1 LEHKLLKKIALPI
14 LIIGFAIV
22 AFMLLKVSEPE
33 TPAMAKK
40 EKAWLVEAV
49 TAEYQRIAPEVTIY
63 GRVETPRDASLKAA
77 LEADVIEVNVLEGD
91 NVTAG
96 QTLIKLDDIDI
107 QLTLQQRQ
115 ADVRE
120 AEAQIETEN
129 QRFQR
134 DKALLANQKQ
144 LLELADKAVQ
154 RARKLEQTRLASQ
167 ASLDDT
173 LAAYEQ
179 QALALKQLQFDIDN
193 HKVRLAQLQAT
204 KQRAEALLAQA
215 EVNLSRTE
223 IKAPF
228 DGRVAGLTVAL
239 GDRVRPG
246 DTLLTV
252 YDLDNLEVRAQIPGR
267 YIPQVRQMLQQG
279 RNLQAEA
286 EVDDQLIRL
295 SLNRLSGEVRQDS
308 GGIDGLFRIENNM
321 TPLPLGTFVELQL
334 QLAEQ
339 NNVIEVPFSAL
350 YGMDRVYRID
360 EGHLQSV
367 TIERVGEIEREA
379 GKNSLLIRSDALSP
393 GDLIAATQLPNAITG
408 LRVEVAD

>member
-1 LEHKLLKKIALPI
+1 LLKKIALPI
-14 LIIGFAIV
+14 VILGLAV
-22 AFMLLKVSEPE
+22 AAFMLLKVSEPE
-33 TPAMAKK
+33 TPAMETK

-49 TAEYQRIAPEVTIY
+49 EVDYQRIAPEITIY
-63 GRVETPRDASLKAA
+63 GRVETPRDASLKAP

-91 NVTAG
+91 IVSAG

-107 QLTLQQRQ
+107 QLALQQRQ

-120 AEAQIETEN
+120 AQAQIESEN
-129 QRFQR
+129 QRFER
-134 DKALLANQKQ
+134 DKQLLTNQKQ
-144 LLELADKAVQ
+144 LLALADKAVQ
-154 RARKLEQTRLASQ
+154 RARKLEQTRLVSQ
-167 ASLDDT
+167 ASLDEA
-173 LAAYEQ
+173 LSAYEQ

-193 HKVRLAQLQAT
+193 HAVRLAQLQAA

-267 YIPQVRQMLQQG
+267 YIPQVRQLLRDG
-279 RNLQAEA
+279 KNLKARA
-286 EVDDQLIRL
+286 EVDGQLMQL
-295 SLNRLSGEVRQDS
+295 SLNRLSGEVSEDS

-321 TPLPLGTFVELQL
+321 APLPLGTFVELQL

-339 NNVIEVPFSAL
+339 EKVIEIPFSAL

-360 EGHLQSV
+360 DGHLQSV
-367 TIERVGEIEREA
+367 AVERVGEIEREN
-379 GKNSLLIRSDALSP
+379 GKNSLLIRSEALEL

-408 LRVEVAD
+408 LRVKVAD

>member
-1 LEHKLLKKIALPI
+1 MLLKKIALPI
-14 LIIGFAIV
+14 LIIGFAIL

-33 TPAMAKK
+33 TPAMEKK

-49 TAEYQRIAPEVTIY
+49 RAEYQRIAPEVTIY

-77 LEADVIEVNVLEGD
+77 LEADVIEVHVLEGD

-96 QTLIKLDDIDI
+96 QTLIQLDDIDI
-107 QLTLQQRQ
+107 QLALQQRQ
-115 ADVRE
+115 ADVKE
-120 AEAQIETEN
+120 AQAQIESEN

-144 LLELADKAVQ
+144 LLDLADKAVQ

-167 ASLDDT
+167 ASLDDA

-193 HKVRLAQLQAT
+193 HTVRLAQLQAAR
-204 KQRAEALLAQA
+204 QRAEALLAQA

-267 YIPQVRQMLQQG
+267 YIPQVRQMMQQG
-279 RNLQAEA
+279 KNLQAKA
-286 EVDDQLIRL
+286 EVDGQLMRL
-295 SLNRLSGEVRQDS
+295 SLNRLSGEVREDS

-321 TPLPLGTFVELQL
+321 APLPLGTFVELQL

-339 NNVIEVPFSAL
+339 ENVIEVPFSAL

-360 EGHLQSV
+360 QGQLQSV
-367 TIERVGEIEREA
+367 AIERVGEVEREG
-379 GKNSLLIRSDALSP
+379 GKNSLLIRSESLNP

>member
-1 LEHKLLKKIALPI
+1 MLKKIALPL
-14 LIIGFAIV
+14 LIIGFAIL

-33 TPAMAKK
+33 TPAMEKK

-49 TAEYQRIAPEVTIY
+49 EVDYQRVAPEVTIY
-63 GRVETPRDASLKAA
+63 GRVETPRDASLKSA
-77 LEADVIEVNVLEGD
+77 LEADVIQVNVLEGD

-107 QLTLQQRQ
+107 QLVLQQRQ
-115 ADVRE
+115 ADLQ
-120 AEAQIETEN
+120 EAQSQIESEN
-129 QRFQR
+129 QRFHR

-144 LLELADKAVQ
+144 LLDLADKAVQ

-167 ASLDDT
+167 ASLDDA

-193 HKVRLAQLQAT
+193 HTARLTQLQAA

-228 DGRVAGLTVAL
+228 AGRVAELTVSL

-246 DTLLTV
+246 DSLLTV

-279 RNLQAEA
+279 KQLEA
-286 EVDDQLIRL
+286 RAVVDDQLMQL
-295 SLNRLSGEVRQDS
+295 TLNRLSGEVREDS
-308 GGIDGLFRIENNM
+308 GGIDGLFSIDNNIA
-321 TPLPLGTFVELQL
+321 PLPLGTFVELQL

-339 NNVIEVPFSAL
+339 DNVIEIPFSAL
-350 YGMDRVYRID
+350 YGMNRVYLIQD
-360 EGHLQSV
+360 EHLQSV
-367 TIERVGEIEREA
+367 AIQRVGEVERDN
-379 GKNSLLIRSDALSP
+379 GKNSLLIRSESLKP

>member
-1 LEHKLLKKIALPI
+1 MLKKIALPL

-49 TAEYQRIAPEVTIY
+49 AVSYQRIAPEVTIY
-63 GRVETPRDASLKAA
+63 GRVETPRDATLKSA

-91 NVTAG
+91 RVTAG

-107 QLTLQQRQ
+107 QLAILQRQ

-120 AEAQIETEN
+120 VQAQIESEN
-129 QRFQR
+129 QRYQR
-134 DKALLANQKQ
+134 DKALLANQNE
-144 LLELADKAVQ
+144 LASLADKAVQ

-167 ASLDDT
+167 ASLDEA
-173 LAAYEQ
+173 LSAYEQ

-193 HKVRLAQLQAT
+193 HSVRLAQLQAA
-204 KQRAEALLAQA
+204 KQRAEALLTQA

-228 DGRVAGLTVAL
+228 NGRVAGLTVAL

-267 YIPQVRQMLQQG
+267 YIPQVRQQLQQG
-279 RNLQAEA
+279 KPLEA
-286 EVDDQLIRL
+286 KARVDGELVQLTL
-295 SLNRLSGEVRQDS
+295 HRLSGEVRQDS
-308 GGIDGLFRIENNM
+308 GGIDGLFRIENNLA
-321 TPLPLGTFVELQL
+321 PLPLGTFVELQL
-334 QLAEQ
+334 ELAEQ
-339 NNVIEVPFSAL
+339 ENVIEVPFSAL

-360 EGHLQSV
+360 DGHLQS
-367 TIERVGEIEREA
+367 IAIHRVGEVERE
-379 GKNSLLIRSDALSP
+379 GGQNSLLIRSEALKP